1 MGKRISIL
9 IGIVVLAAAFCQLL
23 LPGIIGGNLA
33 NRIKEAARAEN
44 VTVNVRAM
52 PGFMLLAGQMDNLD
66 VVVDNAWLGDIQVSR
81 LTLHGENLQVDYSAL
96 DSRDGSAIQSAD
108 NLELTGVITQ
118 QALQDMLVKKMEK
131 VDNLHVQMDADKIS
145 ATGQV
150 KLLGRMADITLE
162 GKVLPENGGLYFHM
176 TRLDIR
182 NAVLG
187 QAVLGNFFGDI
198 LIFDLYNSPIRA
210 EIDDVQQQA
219 GQVTIKAVRK
229 EGNSCNKDR

>member
-44 VTVNVRAM
+44 VTANVRAM

-66 VVVDNAWLGDIQVSR
+66 VVVDNAWLGDIQMSR

-131 VDNLHVQMDADKIS
+131 VDNLHVQMDTDKIS

-229 EGNSCNKDR
+229 EGNSLQ

>member
-44 VTVNVRAM
+44 VTANVRAM

-66 VVVDNAWLGDIQVSR
+66 VVVDNAWLVDIQVSR

-229 EGNSCNKDR
+229 AGNSLQ

>member
-44 VTVNVRAM
+44 VTANVRAM
-52 PGFMLLAGQMDNLD
+52 PGFMLLVGQMDNLD

-229 EGNSCNKDR
+229 EGNSLQ

>member
-44 VTVNVRAM
+44 VTANVRAM

-131 VDNLHVQMDADKIS
+131 VDNLHVQVEADKIS

-229 EGNSCNKDR
+229 EGNSLQ

>member
-44 VTVNVRAM
+44 VTANVRAM
-52 PGFMLLAGQMDNLD
+52 PGFMLLAGQMDDLD

-229 EGNSCNKDR
+229 EGNSLQ

>member
-44 VTVNVRAM
+44 VTANVRAM

-66 VVVDNAWLGDIQVSR
+66 VVVDNAWLGDIQVYR
-81 LTLHGENLQVDYSAL
+81 LTIHGENLQVDYSAL

-131 VDNLHVQMDADKIS
+131 VDNLHVQMDTDKIS

-229 EGNSCNKDR
+229 EGNSLQ

>member
-23 LPGIIGGNLA
+23 LPGIIGGNLV

-44 VTVNVRAM
+44 VTANVRAM

-229 EGNSCNKDR
+229 EGNSLQ

>member
-44 VTVNVRAM
+44 VTANVRAM
-52 PGFMLLAGQMDNLD
+52 PGFMLLTGQMDNLD

-229 EGNSCNKDR
+229 AGNSLQ

>member
-44 VTVNVRAM
+44 VTANVRAM
-52 PGFMLLAGQMDNLD
+52 PGFMLLAGQMNNLD

-131 VDNLHVQMDADKIS
+131 VDNLRVQMDTDKIS

-229 EGNSCNKDR
+229 EGNSLQ

>member
-44 VTVNVRAM
+44 VTANVRAM

-131 VDNLHVQMDADKIS
+131 VDNLHVQMDTDKIS

-219 GQVTIKAVRK
+219 GQVTIKAARK
-229 EGNSCNKDR
+229 EGNSLQ

>member
-33 NRIKEAARAEN
+33 NRIKETVRAEN
-44 VTVNVRAM
+44 VTANVRAM

-210 EIDDVQQQA
+210 EIDDVQLQA

-229 EGNSCNKDR
+229 EGNSLQ

>member
-23 LPGIIGGNLA
+23 LSGIIGGNLA

-44 VTVNVRAM
+44 VTANVRAM

-108 NLELTGVITQ
+108 NLELTGVINQ

-131 VDNLHVQMDADKIS
+131 VDNLHVQMDTDKIS

-229 EGNSCNKDR
+229 EGNSLQ

>member
-9 IGIVVLAAAFCQLL
+9 IGIVVLTAAFCQLL

-44 VTVNVRAM
+44 VTANVRAM
-52 PGFMLLAGQMDNLD
+52 PGFMLLAGQMDKRD

-131 VDNLHVQMDADKIS
+131 VDNLHVQMDTDKIS

-229 EGNSCNKDR
+229 EGNSLQ

>member
-44 VTVNVRAM
+44 VTANVRAM

-81 LTLHGENLQVDYSAL
+81 LTLHGKNLQVDYSAL

-131 VDNLHVQMDADKIS
+131 VDNLHMQMDTDKIS

-229 EGNSCNKDR
+229 EGNSLQ

>member
-23 LPGIIGGNLA
+23 LPGIIGGNLS

-44 VTVNVRAM
+44 VTANVRAM

-131 VDNLHVQMDADKIS
+131 VDNLHVQMDSDKIS

-219 GQVTIKAVRK
+219 GQVIIKAVRK
-229 EGNSCNKDR
+229 EGNSLQ

>member
-44 VTVNVRAM
+44 VTANVRAM

-187 QAVLGNFFGDI
+187 QAVLRNFFGDI
-198 LIFDLYNSPIRA
+198 LIFDLYNSPIMA

-229 EGNSCNKDR
+229 EGNSLQ

>member
-23 LPGIIGGNLA
+23 LPGIIGGNLS

-44 VTVNVRAM
+44 VTANVRAM

-131 VDNLHVQMDADKIS
+131 VDNLHVQMDSDKIS

-229 EGNSCNKDR
+229 AGNSLQ

>member
-23 LPGIIGGNLA
+23 LPGIMGGNLA

-44 VTVNVRAM
+44 VTANVRAV

-229 EGNSCNKDR
+229 EGNSLQ

>member
-44 VTVNVRAM
+44 VTANVRAM

-66 VVVDNAWLGDIQVSR
+66 VVVDNAQLGDIQVSR
-81 LTLHGENLQVDYSAL
+81 LTMHGKNLQVDYSAL

-229 EGNSCNKDR
+229 EGNSLQ

>member
-1 MGKRISIL
+1 MGKRISML

-44 VTVNVRAM
+44 VTANVRAM

-108 NLELTGVITQ
+108 NLEITGVITQ

-229 EGNSCNKDR
+229 EGNSLQ

>member
-44 VTVNVRAM
+44 VTANVRAM

-81 LTLHGENLQVDYSAL
+81 LTLHGENLQIDYSAL

-229 EGNSCNKDR
+229 EGNSLQ

>member
-1 MGKRISIL
+1 MGKRISII

-23 LPGIIGGNLA
+23 LPGIVGGNLA
-33 NRIKEAARAEN
+33 NRIKETVQAEN
-44 VTVNVRAM
+44 VTVDVRAM
-52 PGFMLLAGQMDNLD
+52 PGFLLLVGRMDSLD
-66 VVVDNAWLGDIQVSR
+66 VVVDNARLGDIQVAQ
-81 LTLHGENLQVDYSAL
+81 LILHGENLQVDLSAL

-118 QALQDMLVKKMEK
+118 QALQDMLVKKMAK
-131 VDNLHVQMDADKIS
+131 VDNLHVQMDAEKIS

-150 KLLGRMADITLE
+150 KLLGRMVDITLE

-198 LIFDLYNSPIRA
+198 LIFDLYNSPVRA
-210 EIDDVQQQA
+210 EIDDVQQQD
-219 GQVTIKAVRK
+219 GQITIKAVGAK
-229 EGNSCNKDR
+229 GNSLQ

>member
-44 VTVNVRAM
+44 VTANVRAM

-219 GQVTIKAVRK
+219 GHVTIKAVRK
-229 EGNSCNKDR
+229 EGNSLQ

>member
-1 MGKRISIL
+1 MGKRVSIL

-44 VTVNVRAM
+44 VTANVRAM

-229 EGNSCNKDR
+229 EGNSLQ

>member
-9 IGIVVLAAAFCQLL
+9 IGIVVLTAAFCQLL
-23 LPGIIGGNLA
+23 LPGIMGGNLA

-44 VTVNVRAM
+44 VTANVRAM

-118 QALQDMLVKKMEK
+118 QALQDMLIKKMEK

-229 EGNSCNKDR
+229 EGNSLQ

>member
-23 LPGIIGGNLA
+23 LPGIISGNLA

-44 VTVNVRAM
+44 VTANVRAM

-229 EGNSCNKDR
+229 EGNSLQ

>member
-9 IGIVVLAAAFCQLL
+9 IGIVVLAVAFCQLL

-33 NRIKEAARAEN
+33 NRIKETVRAEN
-44 VTVNVRAM
+44 VTANVRAM

-210 EIDDVQQQA
+210 EIDDVQLQA

-229 EGNSCNKDR
+229 EGNSLQ

>member
-1 MGKRISIL
+1 MGKRISML

-44 VTVNVRAM
+44 VTANVRAM

-118 QALQDMLVKKMEK
+118 QALQDMLVKKLEK
-131 VDNLHVQMDADKIS
+131 VDKLHVQMDADKIS

-229 EGNSCNKDR
+229 EGNSLQ

>member
-44 VTVNVRAM
+44 VTANVRAM

-219 GQVTIKAVRK
+219 GQVIIKAVRK
-229 EGNSCNKDR
+229 KGNSLQ

>member
-44 VTVNVRAM
+44 VTANVRAM

-66 VVVDNAWLGDIQVSR
+66 VVVDNAWLGGIQVSR

-131 VDNLHVQMDADKIS
+131 ADNLHVQMDADKIG

-229 EGNSCNKDR
+229 EGNSLQ

>member
-9 IGIVVLAAAFCQLL
+9 IGIVVLTAAFCQLL

-44 VTVNVRAM
+44 VTANVRAM

-131 VDNLHVQMDADKIS
+131 VDNLHVQMDTDKIS

-219 GQVTIKAVRK
+219 GQATIKAVRK
-229 EGNSCNKDR
+229 EGNSLQ

>member
-1 MGKRISIL
+1 MGKRISML

-44 VTVNVRAM
+44 VTANVRAM

-131 VDNLHVQMDADKIS
+131 VDNLHVQMDADKIG

-229 EGNSCNKDR
+229 EGNSLQ

>member
-44 VTVNVRAM
+44 VTANVRAM

-66 VVVDNAWLGDIQVSR
+66 VMVDNAWLGDIQVSR

-131 VDNLHVQMDADKIS
+131 VDNLHVQMDTDKIS

-229 EGNSCNKDR
+229 EGNSLQ

>member
-44 VTVNVRAM
+44 VTANVRAM

-131 VDNLHVQMDADKIS
+131 IDNLHVQMDADKIS

-219 GQVTIKAVRK
+219 GQVTIRAVRK
-229 EGNSCNKDR
+229 EGNSLQ

>member
-44 VTVNVRAM
+44 VTANVRAM

-108 NLELTGVITQ
+108 NLELNGVITQ

-210 EIDDVQQQA
+210 EIDDVQKQA

-229 EGNSCNKDR
+229 EGNSLQ

>member
-44 VTVNVRAM
+44 VTANVRAM

-108 NLELTGVITQ
+108 NLELTGAITQ
-118 QALQDMLVKKMEK
+118 QALQGMLVKKMEK
-131 VDNLHVQMDADKIS
+131 VDNLHVQMDTDKIS

-229 EGNSCNKDR
+229 EGNSLQ

>member
-44 VTVNVRAM
+44 VTANVRAM

-118 QALQDMLVKKMEK
+118 QDLQDMLVKKMEK

-229 EGNSCNKDR
+229 EGNSLQ

>member
-44 VTVNVRAM
+44 VTANVRAM

-150 KLLGRMADITLE
+150 RLLGRMADITLE

-229 EGNSCNKDR
+229 EGNSLQ

>member
-44 VTVNVRAM
+44 VTANVRAM
-52 PGFMLLAGQMDNLD
+52 PGFMLLAGQMDALD

-131 VDNLHVQMDADKIS
+131 VDNLHVQVDADKIS

-229 EGNSCNKDR
+229 AGNSLQ

>member
-44 VTVNVRAM
+44 VTANVRAM

-150 KLLGRMADITLE
+150 KLLGRMADITVE

-229 EGNSCNKDR
+229 EGNSLQ